1 MATESA
7 RISHAEALDLL
18 LDAES
23 NVHSFTE
30 SSSSEQN
37 VRAASFEP
45 VADFGTQAVRF
56 ANFGSPEPVE
66 TRSCST
72 TTPPP
77 RRIIQCDVFIAGS
90 GPIGCTYAREIL
102 EKCDSSV
109 LRPRNAVYMAEIGA
123 QESPVVG
130 AHLKN
135 AVKYQKDIDAF
146 VHVIQG
152 ALQPVSIPVSDTH
165 QSTLG
170 GNSWTPPINSK
181 QNQLVI
187 CGQNPQQSRED
198 NLGATAVTR
207 AVGGMATHWTCAC
220 PTPHSEETTSSP
232 IPRNE
237 LDSLLARARDFV
249 KVDSTVF
256 DKSIRHTTVKD
267 ILTTSFPNRN
277 IRSIPLAVQ
286 PHSKAESG
294 FVTWSGSDTVL
305 GDIINDPRFTIA
317 SEHRVTQL
325 IVHPSFPG
333 TVAGVLMRDLK
344 TDRDVL
350 VHARAYVI
358 ACGAVCT
365 PQILYNSDIRPPALG
380 RYLTEQSMAF
390 CQIVLSKKTIQNIQ
404 NTQNPAWQA
413 LIAQHRKKHPLDP
426 LPIPFRD
433 LDPQVMIP
441 YSSAF
446 PWHAQIHRDAF
457 SYGDVGPRSDP
468 RVVVD
473 LRFFGK
479 GDILENN
486 RVEFSNKAK
495 PEERPE
501 HTDVYGMPQATFHVV
516 RTDEDRDRDQK
527 MMNDMTTV
535 ANSLGGYLPGSEP
548 QFMEPGLAMH
558 ITGTTR
564 IGSDSKT
571 SVANPCSKVWGFSN
585 LWVGGNNVIPDSTAS
600 NPTLTS
606 MAYALKGASDVI
618 QCLQYEYQ

>member
-1 MATESA
+1 MATESI

-18 LDAES
+18 RDAES
-23 NVHSFTE
+23 NVHSFDAH
-30 SSSSEQN
+30 
-37 VRAASFEP
+37 AASGSHE
-45 VADFGTQAVRF
+45 ARF
-56 ANFGSPEPVE
+56 TSFGSPRSVE
-66 TRSCST
+66 AQDAATSRSCNNT
-72 TTPPP
+72 QRP
-77 RRIIQCDVFIAGS
+77 IQCDVFIAGS

-102 EKCDSSV
+102 EKCDPSF

-123 QESPVVG
+123 QESPIVG

-135 AVKYQKDIDAF
+135 AVKYQKDIDSF

-152 ALQPVSIPVSDTH
+152 ALQPVSVPLSDTH

-170 GNSWTPPINSK
+170 GNSWTPPLNSK

-187 CGQNPQQSRED
+187 CGQNPQQARGT

-220 PTPHSEETTSSP
+220 PTPHSEETNESP
-232 IPRNE
+232 VDRNE
-237 LDSLLARARDFV
+237 LDSLLVRARELV

-256 DKSIRHTTVKD
+256 DESIRHTIVKD
-267 ILTTSFPNRN
+267 ILTDSFPNRN
-277 IRSIPLAVQ
+277 VRSIPLAVQ
-286 PHSKAESG
+286 RHAKSSSG
-294 FVTWSGSDTVL
+294 FVTWSGSNTVL
-305 GDIINDPRFTIA
+305 GETVNDPRFTLA

-333 TVAGVLMRDLK
+333 AVAGVLMRDLK
-344 TDRDVL
+344 TNSDYL
-350 VHARAYVI
+350 VNARVYII

-365 PQILYNSDIRPPALG
+365 PQILYNSDIRPPSLG

-390 CQIVLSKKTIQNIQ
+390 CQIVLSKKYIKSIENTTNPIWQN
-404 NTQNPAWQA
+404 
-413 LIAQHRKKHPLDP
+413 LIKQHRAKHPLDP

-433 LDPQVMIP
+433 LDPQIMIP
-441 YSSAF
+441 YSGAF

-479 GDILENN
+479 GDINSEN
-486 RVEFSNKAK
+486 RVDFSNTEPNK
-495 PEERPE
+495 RPE
-501 HTDVYGMPQATFHVV
+501 HTDLYGMPQATFHVV
-516 RTDEDRDRDQK
+516 RSDADRDRDQK

-564 IGSDSKT
+564 IGNDRNT
-571 SVANPCSKVWGFSN
+571 SVANACSKVWGFSN

-606 MAYALKGASDVI
+606 MAYALKGAADVI
-618 QCLQYEYQ
+618 QCLQC